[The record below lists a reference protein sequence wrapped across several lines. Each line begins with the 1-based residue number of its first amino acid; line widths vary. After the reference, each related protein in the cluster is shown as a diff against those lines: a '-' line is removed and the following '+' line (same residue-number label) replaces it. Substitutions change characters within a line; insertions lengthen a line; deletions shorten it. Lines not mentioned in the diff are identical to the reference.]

1 MVVPPPPSGCSNLA
15 NKKVLLIDR
24 TQPTRDVRAA
34 LFRSHGVKV
43 HIAEDLRAAQLL
55 WHPNLY
61 DLIVLDV
68 RKHLAGEAREFCEL
82 VRRASPEQRIAFLV
96 GPPVYLSL
104 TWPDD
109 VIATSG
115 EPQQWEQTVR
125 FVAAA

>member
-1 MVVPPPPSGCSNLA
+1 
-15 NKKVLLIDR
+15 
-24 TQPTRDVRAA
+24 VRAA

-61 DLIVLDV
+61 DLVVLDV

-109 VIATSG
+109 VMATSG
-115 EPQQWEQTVR
+115 APQQWEQTVR